1 MTYGTPSRPGTI
13 LSVSIAL
20 LALFGGPAVI
30 GAALG
35 ARGEAAA
42 PTPRRF
48 AASDAC
54 LACHN
59 GLVTPSGEDVSIGS
73 QWRASIMANSARDPY
88 WQAAVRREI
97 MDFPMAADA
106 IQDECSVCHMPM
118 SRTTE
123 RAAGGLGRIFAH
135 LPIGKAETELDVLA
149 ADGVSCTLCHQVEP
163 DNFGTESSFTGGFII
178 DTTLPFEH
186 RKAYGPFVVDT
197 GRASVMHSATGFIPT
212 PTDHLIRSELCATC
226 HTLYT
231 HPRGPDGE
239 VIGRFPEQVPYLE
252 WLESEFR
259 GVQSCQDCHMGDVV
273 EEMPISSVL
282 GQPRPGLSR
291 HVFTGGNSFML
302 RVLDRYRDELGVIA
316 PPDELEASAR
326 RTDAFL
332 QTESAELVVEAGVVG
347 DGAGSDV
354 LEAVVTVRNLTG
366 HKLPTAYPSRRAW
379 LHVTVLDAAGAVV
392 FESGAVNDD
401 ASIVGN
407 DNDAD
412 PTRYEP
418 HYEVIDSPD
427 QVQIYE
433 PILVGPQGQVTTGL
447 LTAVDYA
454 KDNRLLPRGFDKA
467 TAHPDAAVHG
477 RALADPDFV
486 GGEDRVRYRIEV
498 SGRAA
503 PFRVEAK
510 LWYQPIGFRWA
521 HNLERY
527 DAPETRRFLTY
538 YASLTPAASVV
549 LARASAIVPA
559 R

>member
-1 MTYGTPSRPGTI
+1 
-13 LSVSIAL
+13 
-20 LALFGGPAVI
+20 
-30 GAALG
+30 
-35 ARGEAAA
+35 
-42 PTPRRF
+42 
-48 AASDAC
+48 
-54 LACHN
+54 
-59 GLVTPSGEDVSIGS
+59 
-73 QWRASIMANSARDPY
+73 
-88 WQAAVRREI
+88 
-97 MDFPMAADA
+97 
-106 IQDECSVCHMPM
+106 
-118 SRTTE
+118 
-123 RAAGGLGRIFAH
+123 
-135 LPIGKAETELDVLA
+135 
-149 ADGVSCTLCHQVEP
+149 
-163 DNFGTESSFTGGFII
+163 
-178 DTTLPFEH
+178 
-186 RKAYGPFVVDT
+186 
-197 GRASVMHSATGFIPT
+197 
-212 PTDHLIRSELCATC
+212 
-226 HTLYT
+226 
-231 HPRGPDGE
+231 
-239 VIGRFPEQVPYLE
+239 
-252 WLESEFR
+252 
-259 GVQSCQDCHMGDVV
+259 
-273 EEMPISSVL
+273 
-282 GQPRPGLSR
+282 
-291 HVFTGGNSFML
+291 GNSFML

-316 PPDELEASAR
+316 PPDELEASVR

-418 HYEVIDSPD
+418 HYEVIDRPD

-433 PILVGPQGQVTTGL
+433 PILVGRQGQVTTGL

-521 HNLERY
+521 HNLERC
-527 DAPETRRFLTY
+527 DAPGPRRFLTY